1 MLYIERKFL
10 LPIIVTVT
18 LFIAIQ
24 GIRGP
29 SYAKT
34 FKNRFSSRTAVEIQV
49 KETEGE
55 VNKIGQVAE
64 FCSSLFSFV
73 PTADY
78 YIARFHNKTR
88 NAPSYLSTLIPARS
102 PPLVN

>member
-10 LPIIVTVT
+10 LPIIVTIS
-18 LFIAIQ
+18 LFIAIL
-24 GIRGP
+24 GIGGP
-29 SYAKT
+29 SYGKT
-34 FKNRFSSRTAVEIQV
+34 FKNRFSPRTAVEIQV
-49 KETEGE
+49 KETEGG

-73 PTADY
+73 PTAS
-78 YIARFHNKTR
+78 YIASFHNETR
-88 NAPSYLSTLIPARS
+88 NAPSYLTTLIPARS